1 MLEEEVQLRVAAG
14 VNGDLKQRH
23 EDVLHHLLEVSQLL
37 LGSVHITAVR
47 GGLTSLAQNMEDSH
61 SRIVLIYRFITFI
74 HNT

>member
-37 LGSVHITAVR
+37 LGAVHITAVR
-47 GGLTSLAQNMEDSH
+47 GGLIIWKIIIIHIH
-61 SRIVLIYRFITFI
+61 S
-74 HNT
+74 